1 MKILVL
7 GAGAVGGYFGGR
19 MAEAGMDVTFLVR
32 EKRQKKLE
40 KSSLIIKSPKGDFAT
55 IPNLVTIDKLD
66 SIYDVILFTNKAY
79 DLDEILQSPF
89 PVKDG
94 SIIIPLL
101 NGYAHMEQLR
111 NKFPNARLFGG
122 IAHIFSTLN
131 EEGEIHHFNDI
142 HSLTIGH
149 LNNADETDGRRFFD
163 SCSSANFSIKY
174 SDDIIVDLW
183 HKWVLITTV
192 AGATTLFN
200 ATIGEIAST
209 EHGIAFITDLHDE
222 CITIAKSEKIKVND
236 DDLAQQRRFLSDKK
250 STWSSSMRRDMVN
263 KSKIECAHIFLEL
276 INIADKNNVECP
288 SLKTVMINGEIYM
301 RSLV

>member
-40 KSSLIIKSPKGDFAT
+40 KSSLIIKSPKGGFAT
-55 IPNLVTIDKLD
+55 SPNLVTKDNVD

-131 EEGEIHHFNDI
+131 KEGEIHHFNDI

-149 LNNADETDGRRFFD
+149 LSDANETDGRRFFD
-163 SCSSANFSIKY
+163 ACSSANFSIKY

-222 CITIAKSEKIKVND
+222 CINIAKSEKIKVND

>member
-1 MKILVL
+1 MRVLVL

-32 EKRQKKLE
+32 EKKKRKLE
-40 KSSLIIKSPKGDFAT
+40 KKGLIIKSPKGDFAGS
-55 IPNLVTIDKLD
+55 PNLVTINKLE

-79 DLDEILQSPF
+79 DLDEILRPPF

-94 SIIIPLL
+94 AIIIPLL

-111 NKFPNARLFGG
+111 NKFPKARLFGG

-142 HSLTIGH
+142 HSLTFGH
-149 LNNADETDGRRFFD
+149 LSNVDETDGRRFFD
-163 SCSSANFSIKY
+163 ACSSANFSIKY
-174 SDDIIVDLW
+174 SDNIIVDLW

-222 CITIAKSEKIKVND
+222 CVTIAKSEKIKVND

>member
-40 KSSLIIKSPKGDFAT
+40 KSGLIIKSPKGDFVT
-55 IPNLVTIDKLD
+55 SPKLVNIDNVE

-122 IAHIFSTLN
+122 IAHIFSTLS

-142 HSLTIGH
+142 HSLTFGH

-222 CITIAKSEKIKVND
+222 CINIAKSEKIEVND

-276 INIADKNNVECP
+276 INVADKNNVECP

>member
-55 IPNLVTIDKLD
+55 SPNLVTIDNVD

-131 EEGEIHHFNDI
+131 DEGEIHHFNDI
-142 HSLTIGH
+142 HSLTFGH
-149 LNNADETDGRRFFD
+149 LSKADETDGRRFFD

-222 CITIAKSEKIKVND
+222 CINIAKSEKIKVND

-288 SLKTVMINGEIYM
+288 SLKTVMVNGQIYM

>member
-1 MKILVL
+1 MRVLIL

-19 MAEAGMDVTFLVR
+19 MIEAGMDVTFLVR
-32 EKRQKKLE
+32 EKKRRKLE
-40 KSSLIIKSPKGDFAT
+40 KTGLVIKSPNGDLS
-55 IPNLVTIDKLD
+55 IKPNLVTIDKIG
-66 SIYDVILFTNKAY
+66 SNFDVILFTNKAY
-79 DLDEILQSPF
+79 DLDEILQLPI
-89 PVKDG
+89 PVKDRAL
-94 SIIIPLL
+94 IIPLL

-111 NKFPNARLFGG
+111 KKFPNARLFGG

-131 EEGEIHHFNDI
+131 KEGEIHHFNDI
-142 HSLTIGH
+142 HSLTFGH
-149 LNNADETDGRRFFD
+149 LSNADETDGRRFFD
-163 SCSSANFSIKY
+163 ACSSANFSIKY
-174 SDDIIVDLW
+174 SDNIIVDLW

-222 CITIAKSEKIKVND
+222 CITIAKSEKIQVCD
-236 DDLAQQRRFLSDKK
+236 DDLAQQRRFLSDKE
-250 STWSSSMRRDMVN
+250 STWNSSMRRDMVN
-263 KSKIECAHIFLEL
+263 KSKIESAHIFLEL
-276 INIADKNNVECP
+276 INIANKNNVLCP

>member
-40 KSSLIIKSPKGDFAT
+40 KSSLIIKSPKGDFA
-55 IPNLVTIDKLD
+55 INPNLITVDNVD

-131 EEGEIHHFNDI
+131 DEGEIHHFNDI
-142 HSLTIGH
+142 HSLTFGH
-149 LNNADETDGRRFFD
+149 LNKADETDGRRFFD

-236 DDLAQQRRFLSDKK
+236 DDLAQQRRFLSNKK

-276 INIADKNNVECP
+276 INIADKNSVECP

-301 RSLV
+301 QSLV

>member
-40 KSSLIIKSPKGDFAT
+40 KSGLIIKSPKGDFVT
-55 IPNLVTIDKLD
+55 SPNLVTIDNVD

-131 EEGEIHHFNDI
+131 DEGEIHHFNDI
-142 HSLTIGH
+142 HSLTFGH
-149 LNNADETDGRRFFD
+149 LNKADETDGRRFFD

-222 CITIAKSEKIKVND
+222 CINIAKSEKIKVND

-276 INIADKNNVECP
+276 INFADKNNVECP
-288 SLKTVMINGEIYM
+288 FLKTVMINGEIHM

>member
-40 KSSLIIKSPKGDFAT
+40 KSSLIIKSPKGDFNT
-55 IPNLVTIDKLD
+55 SPNLVTIDNVD

-131 EEGEIHHFNDI
+131 DEGEIHHFNDI
-142 HSLTIGH
+142 HSLTFGH

-222 CITIAKSEKIKVND
+222 CINIAKSEKIKVND

>member
-40 KSSLIIKSPKGDFAT
+40 KSGLIIKSPKGDFVT
-55 IPNLVTIDKLD
+55 SPNLVTIDKVD

-131 EEGEIHHFNDI
+131 DEGEIHHFNDI
-142 HSLTIGH
+142 HSLTFGH
-149 LNNADETDGRRFFD
+149 LNKADETDGRRFFD

-222 CITIAKSEKIKVND
+222 CINIAKSEKIKVND

-276 INIADKNNVECP
+276 INIADKNNIECP
-288 SLKTVMINGEIYM
+288 FLKTVMINGEIYM
-301 RSLV
+301 RPLV

>member
-40 KSSLIIKSPKGDFAT
+40 KSGLIIKSPKGDFVT
-55 IPNLVTIDKLD
+55 SPKLVNIDNVE

-101 NGYAHMEQLR
+101 NGYSHMEQLR

-142 HSLTIGH
+142 HSLTFGH
-149 LNNADETDGRRFFD
+149 LSKADETDGRRFFD

-222 CITIAKSEKIKVND
+222 CINIAKSEKIKVND

>member
-19 MAEAGMDVTFLVR
+19 MAEAGMDVSFLVR

-40 KSSLIIKSPKGDFAT
+40 KSGLIIKSPKGDFVT
-55 IPNLVTIDKLD
+55 SPKLVNIDNVA

-131 EEGEIHHFNDI
+131 KEGEIHHFNDI
-142 HSLTIGH
+142 HSLTVGH
-149 LNNADETDGRRFFD
+149 LSKADEADGRRFFD

>member
-40 KSSLIIKSPKGDFAT
+40 KSGLIIKSPKGDFVT
-55 IPNLVTIDKLD
+55 SPKLVNIDNVD

-131 EEGEIHHFNDI
+131 DEGEIHHFNDI
-142 HSLTIGH
+142 HSLTFGH
-149 LNNADETDGRRFFD
+149 LSKADETDGRRFFD

-222 CITIAKSEKIKVND
+222 CVTIAKSEKIKVND

>member
-40 KSSLIIKSPKGDFAT
+40 KSGLIIKSPKGDFVT
-55 IPNLVTIDKLD
+55 SPKLVNIDNVD

-122 IAHIFSTLN
+122 IAHIFSTLS

-142 HSLTIGH
+142 HSLTFGH

-200 ATIGEIAST
+200 ANIGEIAST

-222 CITIAKSEKIKVND
+222 CVNIAKSEKIKVND

-250 STWSSSMRRDMVN
+250 STWSSSMRRDMMN

-301 RSLV
+301 RTLV

>member
-40 KSSLIIKSPKGDFAT
+40 KSGLIIKSPKGDFT
-55 IPNLVTIDKLD
+55 TSPNLVTIDNVD
-66 SIYDVILFTNKAY
+66 GIYDVILFTNKAY

-131 EEGEIHHFNDI
+131 DEGEIHHFNDI
-142 HSLTIGH
+142 HSLTFGH
-149 LNNADETDGRRFFD
+149 LSKADETDGRRFFD

-222 CITIAKSEKIKVND
+222 CINIAKSEKIKVND

>member
-40 KSSLIIKSPKGDFAT
+40 KSSLIIKSPKGDLVT
-55 IPNLVTIDKLD
+55 SPNLVTLDNVD

-89 PVKDG
+89 QVKDG

-131 EEGEIHHFNDI
+131 DEGEIHHFNDI
-142 HSLTIGH
+142 HSLTFGH
-149 LNNADETDGRRFFD
+149 LSNADETDGRRFFD
-163 SCSSANFSIKY
+163 ACSSANFSIKY
-174 SDDIIVDLW
+174 SDNIIVDLW

-209 EHGIAFITDLHDE
+209 EHGIAFITALHDE
-222 CITIAKSEKIKVND
+222 CVTIAKSEKIKVND

>member
-40 KSSLIIKSPKGDFAT
+40 KSGLIIKSPKGDFVT
-55 IPNLVTIDKLD
+55 SPKLVNIDNVE

-89 PVKDG
+89 PVKDE

-122 IAHIFSTLN
+122 IAHIFSTLS

-142 HSLTIGH
+142 HSLTFGH

-209 EHGIAFITDLHDE
+209 EHGIAFISDLHDE
-222 CITIAKSEKIKVND
+222 CITIAKSEKIQVND

-301 RSLV
+301 RTLV

>member
-1 MKILVL
+1 MRVLVL

-32 EKRQKKLE
+32 EKRKRKFE
-40 KSSLIIKSPKGDFAT
+40 KTGLVIKSPKGDLS
-55 IPNLVTIDKLD
+55 IKPNLVTIDKVGGD
-66 SIYDVILFTNKAY
+66 FDVILFTNKAY
-79 DLDEILQSPF
+79 DLDEILQLPF

-94 SIIIPLL
+94 ALIIPLL

-122 IAHIFSTLN
+122 IAHIFSTLTK
-131 EEGEIHHFNDI
+131 EGEIHHFNDI
-142 HSLTIGH
+142 HSLTFGH
-149 LNNADETDGRRFFD
+149 LSNADETDGRRFFD
-163 SCSSANFSIKY
+163 ACSSANFSIKY
-174 SDDIIVDLW
+174 SDNIIVDLW

-222 CITIAKSEKIKVND
+222 CINIAKSEKIQVRD
-236 DDLAQQRRFLSDKK
+236 DDLTQQRRFISDKK
-250 STWSSSMRRDMVN
+250 STWNSSMRRDMVN
-263 KSKIECAHIFLEL
+263 KSKIESAHIFLEL
-276 INIADKNNVECP
+276 INIAEKNNVQCP

-301 RSLV
+301 RSSI

>member
-40 KSSLIIKSPKGDFAT
+40 KSGLIIKSPKGDFVT
-55 IPNLVTIDKLD
+55 SPKLVTIDNVD

-101 NGYAHMEQLR
+101 NGYSHMEQLR

-131 EEGEIHHFNDI
+131 DEGEIYHFNDI
-142 HSLTIGH
+142 HSLTFGH
-149 LNNADETDGRRFFD
+149 LSKADETDGRRFFD

-209 EHGIAFITDLHDE
+209 EHGIAFITDLHSE
-222 CITIAKSEKIKVND
+222 CINIAKSEKIQVND

-263 KSKIECAHIFLEL
+263 LSLIHI
-276 INIADKNNVECP
+276 
-288 SLKTVMINGEIYM
+288 
-301 RSLV
+301 